1 MRDKVTI
8 YVKPVWQLL
17 IDFANETLVLEG
29 STFRPSDATRW
40 FHEKYPNIKK
50 GTVNAHVRM
59 MSTNVKSRLHWS
71 PREHHNVFYSLGSGT
86 YRKYRPAHDPPP
98 IMSKDD
104 APMQMA
110 DSGLDD
116 IVGDEIETQG
126 EYLGGA
132 EFAFERDLQ
141 NYLVKNLGSIEPGLK
156 LYNQDGITG
165 VEYPVGGR
173 RIDILAVDNQGDLVV
188 IELKVSKGHDRVI
201 GQILRYMGWIKEN
214 LADDEQTVR
223 GIIIAKDISD
233 DLKWACSVTQGITL
247 KEYSISFSLD
257 KVN

>member
-1 MRDKVTI
+1 MTI

-17 IDFANETLVLEG
+17 IDFANENLEMEG
-29 STFRPSDATRW
+29 STFSPADAIRW
-40 FHEKYPNIKK
+40 FGEKYPNIKK
-50 GTVNAHVRM
+50 GTVNAHILM
-59 MSTNVKSRLHWS
+59 MSTNSRSRLNWS
-71 PREHHNVFYSLGSGT
+71 PKEHHNVFYSLGSGT
-86 YRKYRPAHDPPP
+86 YRRYRPAHDPPP
-98 IMSKDD
+98 IMK
-104 APMQMA
+104 AG
-110 DSGLDD
+110 DSPSSSVQTSSEDFGL
-116 IVGDEIETQG
+116 G
-126 EYLGGA
+126 ELESQRDYSGGA

-141 NYLVKNLGSIEPGLK
+141 NYLVKNLESIEPGLK
-156 LYNQDGITG
+156 LYNQHGITG

-173 RIDILAVDNQGDLVV
+173 RIDILAVDSEDNLVV

-214 LADDEQTVR
+214 LAEEEQTVR

-247 KEYSISFSLD
+247 KEYSITFSLD